1 MVASS
6 AGLAVIARPALMIQI
21 LGSPRRARNRNFIGP
36 ALAAGRRR
44 ATNQKISK
52 LAAVKP
58 QLARAEPVMNLGIA
72 GLGKMG
78 AAIGTRLLGQGHK
91 LAVWNRTADKAK
103 PLVAA
108 GATAVGAPADV
119 AAAAEAVITILTDA
133 SAIESVY
140 GGPKGLLSAAGA
152 GTPFLYICPER

>member
-1 MVASS
+1 
-6 AGLAVIARPALMIQI
+6 MIQI

-91 LAVWNRTADKAK
+91 LAVWDRNAHQAK
-103 PLVAA
+103 TLVAA
-108 GATAVGAPADV
+108 RATAVGAPADV
-119 AAAAEAVITILTDA
+119 AAASEAGITILDRK
-133 SAIESVY
+133 SVV
-140 GGPKGLLSAAGA
+140 
-152 GTPFLYICPER
+152 

>member
-1 MVASS
+1 M
-6 AGLAVIARPALMIQI
+6 
-21 LGSPRRARNRNFIGP
+21 NNE
-36 ALAAGRRR
+36 
-44 ATNQKISK
+44 ISK
-52 LAAVKP
+52 LAAGNS
-58 QLARAEPVMNLGIA
+58 QRGRAERVRYLGIA

-119 AAAAEAVITILTDA
+119 AAAAEAGITILTDA

-140 GGPKGLLSAAGA
+140 GGAKGPLSADAAGN
-152 GTPFLYICPER
+152 GVLDT